1 MFPAGKE
8 VLEERVAASL
18 TGEPEAFSGI
28 NGKNSERAG
37 NVVLAAAPAK
47 EILLCA
53 EPQMSFPK
61 FT

>member
-1 MFPAGKE
+1 M
-8 VLEERVAASL
+8 AASL

-37 NVVLAAAPAK
+37 NVVLAAAPVR
-47 EILLCA
+47 EILLYA

>member
-1 MFPAGKE
+1 MIPAGKE

-37 NVVLAAAPAK
+37 NVVLAAAPVR
-47 EILLCA
+47 EILLYA